1 MPSSDRMPCKK
12 AAIYLLRD
20 SYWKFSVYL
29 SKEELAQH
37 TFSFAWDIY
46 NFSPIGKKVR
56 LWKSKKIKFWLCSY
70 CRFCNDAALPT
81 IFSLLIYL
89 LVFSDANCQ
98 AVVSGLRGRWRMF
111 VLWKIRKV
119 VVQSVP
125 LYFAAGELTRNSA
138 CMLHHVDIGP
148 GDQYKRHRLE
158 FFAVIVEQKRELVRC
173 WTSASTN
180 VVVRLQLASAFTN
193 IIGLRLIL
201 ARICDS
207 TYWRPALVSFKSV
220 R

>member
-1 MPSSDRMPCKK
+1 MPSSERMPCKK

-20 SYWKFSVYL
+20 SYRKFSVYL

-56 LWKSKKIKFWLCSY
+56 LWKPKKIKFWLCSY

-89 LVFSDANCQ
+89 LVFNDANCQ

-111 VLWKIRKV
+111 C
-119 VVQSVP
+119 
-125 LYFAAGELTRNSA
+125 E
-138 CMLHHVDIGP
+138 
-148 GDQYKRHRLE
+148 RLE
-158 FFAVIVEQKRELVRC
+158 RLLCNRYLCISRQVNSHATVPVCCIML
-173 WTSASTN
+173 TSD
-180 VVVRLQLASAFTN
+180 LATN
-193 IIGLRLIL
+193 INVIGWNFLLPLSNRNVSSSVAEHLQVPTSLFVCNLPVLLRIL
-201 ARICDS
+201 
-207 TYWRPALVSFKSV
+207 
-220 R
+220 